1 MVFGLFLFL
10 RAGRNH
16 MLGAIIGDVAGSRFE
31 WHNIKTKDFEF
42 FGSGSRLTDD
52 SIMTLAV
59 ARAILESRSDFS
71 DLEEQVAKWMQT
83 LGRAF
88 PDAGY
93 GGKFQRWLFSENPAP
108 YNSMGNGAAMRVSPA
123 GFAATSLEDAKLL
136 ARKVTGVTHNHPEGL
151 RAAEAV
157 ASAIY
162 LARTGKSL
170 AEIRDYTD
178 RNYYPMDFTL
188 DEIRPEY
195 GFDMTCQGS
204 VPQAFM
210 ALFESVG
217 FEDAIRNAVSIG
229 GDSDTIAAIAG
240 GMAEAF
246 YGIPDPVRIRGLS
259 FLNPMLREILEA
271 FRERYP
277 G

>member
-1 MVFGLFLFL
+1 MF
-10 RAGRNH
+10 
-16 MLGAIIGDVAGSRFE
+16 GAICGDIIGSRFE
-31 WHNIKTKDFEF
+31 AHNIKTKDFELMHPDCCF
-42 FGSGSRLTDD
+42 TDD
-52 SIMTLAV
+52 TVMTIAIANALHTYRENRSLSQFKEEV
-59 ARAILESRSDFS
+59 ASQMRY
-71 DLEEQVAKWMQT
+71 
-83 LGRAF
+83 LGTKY
-88 PDAGY
+88 PNAGY
-93 GGKFQRWLFSENPAP
+93 GGRFYHWIHDPTMGP
-108 YNSMGNGAAMRVSPA
+108 YQSFGNGSAMRVSPVAWVA
-123 GFAATSLEDAKLL
+123 GSIEEAEML
-136 ARKVTGVTHNHPEGL
+136 AQASAEPTHDHPEGIKGAKAI
-151 RAAEAV
+151 AA
-157 ASAIY
+157 AIY
-162 LARTGKSL
+162 LARLQKSKR
-170 AEIRDYTD
+170 EIREYIEEH
-178 RNYYPMDFTL
+178 YYPLDFSL
-188 DEIRPEY
+188 DEIREDY
-195 GFDMTCQGS
+195 TFDVTCQGS